1 MAYDDRRQAQEDLDH
16 LCEIAAKVNL
26 FRNSV
31 ASIAAVMRNPI
42 DMDDFN
48 GMLTDMMADID
59 RLSRRAINDAMDGY
73 DTAERMSDLA
83 DFRKRVL

>member
-1 MAYDDRRQAQEDLDH
+1 MDYDDRRQAQEDLDH
-16 LCEIAAKVNL
+16 LCEIAAKVSL

-31 ASIAAVMRNPI
+31 ASIAAAMRNPI

-48 GMLTDMMADID
+48 GMLTDMMTDVTA
-59 RLSRRAINDAMDGY
+59 SASRAINDAMDGY

-83 DFRKRVL
+83 DFHARVL